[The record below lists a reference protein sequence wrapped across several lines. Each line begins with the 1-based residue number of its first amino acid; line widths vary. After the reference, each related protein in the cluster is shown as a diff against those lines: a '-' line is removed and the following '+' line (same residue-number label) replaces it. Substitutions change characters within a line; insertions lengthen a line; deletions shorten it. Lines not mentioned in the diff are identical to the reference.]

1 MNKKFLSAILF
12 GALMVTSTGT
22 FVSCKDYDD
31 DIDEINGKI
40 DKIETTL
47 SELESK
53 IGDKGVS
60 SVTFD
65 EKTGVL
71 TVVDGTGSHTY
82 TIKTTAPS
90 VEKTVVTVDG
100 KDLKVDGKVIGQL
113 GDTVEVKDNE
123 LYVNGK
129 ATGIK
134 VGKYA
139 ILENDADGM
148 YTITLPDANGEMKTI
163 KLPKATSG
171 MMNVTANVA
180 KFTAKNTVTPST
192 APDGIAWGKAD
203 KAITWKG
210 AKGNIA
216 KGQLLLGRY
225 TEGEVTV
232 VPSSY
237 NLGAQTLKL
246 VASDGSVAPVTV
258 TATANN
264 DLIYDKGDRAA
275 SANGN
280 WTVAITMDE
289 TVTADNIATAFA
301 TEVES
306 QAKNVKY
313 ALSVNGDLV
322 TGYEFVIDTDETA
335 ETNALEATK
344 IKVGGVEG
352 TDDAKTASGT
362 ALTISDFKL
371 GTNEIII
378 EDKDKN
384 NADAHKVYDAY
395 LEIGDID
402 KAGRYGVTVNGMK
415 ITAADKAAKQEIP
428 FIVHILDVTGAETKQ
443 YIKVTFV
450 AATIEDEPIADQ
462 TYKLMPE
469 KNFVIDLGNTFTGLT
484 DEQADK
490 VQGNITWAT
499 DGNFFKEDITESNV
513 TYYTDAACKK
523 QVTDLSK
530 AATIKTIKYA
540 KIADSE
546 IADAPKA
553 GATKLTITLSD
564 ADADGNEIKKV
575 SANYT
580 ITLPSFDELA
590 VVNTNALW
598 NEAGTTLTARMGYST
613 NATLSL
619 AKAYTVKDGVKGL
632 AIDDIEYVATYTTD
646 AGKVTELTVN
656 KGEIE
661 NAGGLIDDNK
671 VKYNTLAAT
680 ASIELVADIEDLTVS
695 KDFTVTVKSI
705 FEDAKIVYYKAGAA
719 QSIATVGADNYIAPL
734 TGAADKRTGLALVFN
749 GKEIAVAGTDMAI
762 DGITLTTSDPSAATE
777 VKVEYDNTEASKGT
791 VVDPTGTT
799 GKDAK
804 GVSITDMKSG
814 EKGTLVVTFT
824 DKNDVVTT
832 STIDYQY
839 N

>member
-53 IGDKGVS
+53 IGDKGVT

-171 MMNVTANVA
+171 MMNVTANEA
-180 KFTAKNTVTPST
+180 TFTAKSIASS
-192 APDGIAWGKAD
+192 APDGIAWGKAPG
-203 KAITWKG
+203 AITWKG

-232 VPSSY
+232 LPSSY

-264 DLIYDKGDRAA
+264 DLIYGDRAA

-322 TGYEFVIDTDETA
+322 TGYEFVIDTDKDPEATA
-335 ETNALEATK
+335 LAATK

-352 TDDAKTASGT
+352 TDDATIASNP
-362 ALTISDFKL
+362 LDISDFKL

-378 EDKDKN
+378 EDKGASD
-384 NADAHKVYDAY
+384 ADAHKVYDAY

-428 FIVHILDVTGAETKQ
+428 FIVHILDVTGTETKQ

-450 AATIEDEPIADQ
+450 AATVEDEPIADQ

-499 DGNFFKEDITESNV
+499 DGNFFKKDITESNV

-546 IADAPKA
+546 IAAAPKA

-564 ADADGNEIKKV
+564 ADAAGNEIKKV

-598 NEAGTTLTARMGYST
+598 NEAGTTLTARMGWST

-646 AGKVTELTVN
+646 DDDVKELTVTA
-656 KGEIE
+656 GEIAD
-661 NAGGLIDDNK
+661 AGGLIDDNK

-680 ASIELVADIEDLTVS
+680 ASIELATDLTVS

-749 GKEIAVAGTDMAI
+749 GKEIAVAGTDMKI
-762 DGITLTTSDPSAATE
+762 DGIKLTTSDPSSATE
-777 VKVEYDNTEASKGT
+777 VKVEYDNTDASKGT
-791 VVDPTGTT
+791 VVAPTGT

>member
-31 DIDEINGKI
+31 DIDEINSKI

-53 IGDKGVS
+53 IGDKGVT

-171 MMNVTANVA
+171 MMSVNVDDKKAIFTANT
-180 KFTAKNTVTPST
+180 TASNPT
-192 APDGIAWGKAD
+192 GIAWGKAN

-225 TEGEVTV
+225 TEGKVTV

-246 VASDGSVAPVTV
+246 VASDGSAAPVTV

-264 DLIYDKGDRAA
+264 DLIYGDRAA
-275 SANGN
+275 SANGD

-322 TGYEFVIDTDETA
+322 TGYEFIIDTDETA
-335 ETNALEATK
+335 ETTALAATK

-352 TDDAKTASGT
+352 TDDATTASNP
-362 ALTISDFKL
+362 LDISDFKL

-378 EDKDKN
+378 EDKDAS

-428 FIVHILDVTGAETKQ
+428 FIVHILDVTGTETKQ

-450 AATIEDEPIADQ
+450 AATVEDEPIADQ

-499 DGNFFKEDITESNV
+499 DGNFFKASISSV

-523 QVTDLSK
+523 QVTDLSS

-564 ADADGNEIKKV
+564 DAAAGNEIKKV

-598 NEAGTTLTARMGYST
+598 NEAGTTLTARMGWST

-646 AGKVTELTVN
+646 AGAVTKLSVTD
-656 KGEIE
+656 GEIADA
-661 NAGGLIDDNK
+661 NGLIDDNK

-680 ASIELVADIEDLTVS
+680 ASIELATDLTVS

-734 TGAADKRTGLALVFN
+734 TGAADKRAGLALVFN
-749 GKEIAVAGTDMAI
+749 GKEIAVAGTDMKI
-762 DGITLTTSDPSAATE
+762 DGITLVSATPDAAT
-777 VKVEYDNTEASKGT
+777 KVQVAYSNTEASKGT
-791 VVDPTGTT
+791 VVAPTGTS
-799 GKDAK
+799 KDAK

-824 DKNDVVTT
+824 DKNGVVTT

>member
-12 GALMVTSTGT
+12 VALMVTSTGT

-171 MMNVTANVA
+171 MMSVTANEA
-180 KFTAKNTVTPST
+180 TFTAKSIAST
-192 APDGIAWGKAD
+192 APDGIAWGKAPG
-203 KAITWKG
+203 AITWKG

-264 DLIYDKGDRAA
+264 DLIYGDRAA
-275 SANGN
+275 SANGD

-322 TGYEFVIDTDETA
+322 TGYEFVIDTDEDPEATA
-335 ETNALEATK
+335 LAATK
-344 IKVGGVEG
+344 IKVGGVNG
-352 TDDAKTASGT
+352 TDAAKTAGGT

-378 EDKDKN
+378 EDKGAS

-428 FIVHILDVTGAETKQ
+428 FIVHILDVKGTETKQ

-450 AATIEDEPIADQ
+450 AATVEDEPIADQ

-499 DGNFFKEDITESNV
+499 DGNFFKKDITKSNV

-523 QVTDLSK
+523 QVTDLSS

-540 KIADSE
+540 KIAEDE

-564 ADADGNEIKKV
+564 ADAAGNEIKKV

-598 NEAGTTLTARMGYST
+598 NEAGTTLTARMGWKSN

-646 AGKVTELTVN
+646 ADKVTELTVK

-661 NAGGLIDDNK
+661 NASGLIADNK

-680 ASIELVADIEDLTVS
+680 ASIELAKDLTVS

-762 DGITLTTSDPSAATE
+762 DGITLVSATPSDATE

-791 VVDPTGTT
+791 VVDPTGTS
-799 GKDAK
+799 KDAK

-824 DKNDVVTT
+824 DKNGVVTT

>member
-1 MNKKFLSAILF
+1 
-12 GALMVTSTGT
+12 MVTSTGT

-53 IGDKGVS
+53 IGDKGVT

-100 KDLKVDGKVIGQL
+100 KNLKVDGKVIGQL

-171 MMNVTANVA
+171 MMSVTANEA
-180 KFTAKNTVTPST
+180 TFTAKSIASS
-192 APDGIAWGKAD
+192 APDGIAWGKAPG
-203 KAITWKG
+203 AITWKG

-264 DLIYDKGDRAA
+264 DLIYGERAA

-322 TGYEFVIDTDETA
+322 TGYEFVIDTDEDPEAT
-335 ETNALEATK
+335 ALEATK

-362 ALTISDFKL
+362 PLAISDFKL

-378 EDKDKN
+378 EDKAAD

-450 AATIEDEPIADQ
+450 AATVEDEPIADQ

-490 VQGNITWAT
+490 VQGNITWVT
-499 DGNFFKEDITESNV
+499 DGNFFKASISSV

-523 QVTDLSK
+523 QVTDLSS

-564 ADADGNEIKKV
+564 AADAGNEIKKV

-598 NEAGTTLTARMGYST
+598 NEAGTTLTARMGWST

-661 NAGGLIDDNK
+661 NADGLIVEKK

-762 DGITLTTSDPSAATE
+762 DGITLTTNDPSSATE
-777 VKVEYDNTEASKGT
+777 VKVEYSNTDASKGT
-791 VVDPTGTT
+791 VVAPKGTAA

-824 DKNDVVTT
+824 DKNNVVTT

>member
-171 MMNVTANVA
+171 MMSVTANVA
-180 KFTAKNTVTPST
+180 KFTAKNTVTPSS

-264 DLIYDKGDRAA
+264 NLIYGDRAA

-335 ETNALEATK
+335 ETTALEATK
-344 IKVGGVEG
+344 IKVGGVNG
-352 TDDAKTASGT
+352 TDDAKNASNP
-362 ALTISDFKL
+362 LDISDFKL

-378 EDKDKN
+378 EDKDASD
-384 NADAHKVYDAY
+384 ADAHKVYDAY

-428 FIVHILDVTGAETKQ
+428 LIVHIMDVTGTETKQ

-450 AATIEDEPIADQ
+450 AATVEDEPIADQ

-499 DGNFFKEDITESNV
+499 DGNFFEKDITESNV

-540 KIADSE
+540 KIAEDE

-564 ADADGNEIKKV
+564 AADAGNEIKKV

-598 NEAGTTLTARMGYST
+598 NEAGTTLTARMGWST

-632 AIDDIEYVATYTTD
+632 AIDEIEYVATYTTD
-646 AGKVTELTVN
+646 ADDVTELTATD
-656 KGEIE
+656 GEIADA
-661 NAGGLIDDNK
+661 NGLIDDNK

-680 ASIELVADIEDLTVS
+680 ASIELAKDLTVS

-734 TGAADKRTGLALVFN
+734 TGAADKRAGLALVFN

-762 DGITLTTSDPSAATE
+762 DGITLVSTTPDAATE
-777 VKVEYDNTEASKGT
+777 VKVEYSNTEASKGT
-791 VVDPTGTT
+791 VVAPTGTAAD
-799 GKDAK
+799 KDAK

-824 DKNDVVTT
+824 DKNGAVTT

>member
-53 IGDKGVS
+53 IGDKGVT

-90 VEKTVVTVDG
+90 VGKTVVTVDG

-171 MMNVTANVA
+171 MMSVTANEA
-180 KFTAKNTVTPST
+180 TFTAKSIASS

-264 DLIYDKGDRAA
+264 DLIYGERAA

-335 ETNALEATK
+335 ETTALAATK

-352 TDDAKTASGT
+352 TDDAKTASNP
-362 ALTISDFKL
+362 LTISNFKL

-378 EDKDKN
+378 EDKDAS

-428 FIVHILDVTGAETKQ
+428 FIVHILDVTGTETKQ
-443 YIKVTFV
+443 YINVTFV
-450 AATIEDEPIADQ
+450 AATVEDEPIADQ

-523 QVTDLSK
+523 QVTDLSS

-564 ADADGNEIKKV
+564 DAAAGNEIKKV

-598 NEAGTTLTARMGYST
+598 NEAGTTLTARMGYSS

-632 AIDDIEYVATYTTD
+632 AIGDIEYVATYTTND
-646 AGKVTELTVN
+646 GDVTKLTVTA
-656 KGEIE
+656 GEIAD
-661 NAGGLIDDNK
+661 AGGLIVDNK

-762 DGITLTTSDPSAATE
+762 DGITLVSTTPDAAT
-777 VKVEYDNTEASKGT
+777 KVQVAYKNTEASKGT
-791 VVDPTGTT
+791 VVAPTGTAAS
-799 GKDAK
+799 KDAK

-824 DKNDVVTT
+824 DKNGVVTT

>member
-171 MMNVTANVA
+171 MMNVTANEA
-180 KFTAKNTVTPST
+180 TFTAKSIASS

-246 VASDGSVAPVTV
+246 VASDGSAAPVTV

-322 TGYEFVIDTDETA
+322 TGYEFVIDTDEDPEATA
-335 ETNALEATK
+335 LAATK
-344 IKVGGVEG
+344 IKVGGVNG

-362 ALTISDFKL
+362 ALTISNFKL

-378 EDKDKN
+378 EDKDES

-428 FIVHILDVTGAETKQ
+428 FIVHILDVTGTETKQ
-443 YIKVTFV
+443 YIKVTFG
-450 AATIEDEPIADQ
+450 AATVEDEPIADQ

-469 KNFVIDLGNTFTGLT
+469 KNFVIDLGNTLFTGLT

-499 DGNFFKEDITESNV
+499 DGNFFKKDITKSNV

-523 QVTDLSK
+523 QVTDLSS

-540 KIADSE
+540 KIAEDE
-546 IADAPKA
+546 IATAPKA

-564 ADADGNEIKKV
+564 ADAAGNEIKKV

-598 NEAGTTLTARMGYST
+598 NEAGTTLTARMGWST

-632 AIDDIEYVATYTTD
+632 AIGDIEYVATYTTND
-646 AGKVTELTVN
+646 GDVTKLTVTA
-656 KGEIE
+656 GEIAD
-661 NAGGLIDDNK
+661 AGGLIVDNK

-680 ASIELVADIEDLTVS
+680 ASIELAKDLTVS

-749 GKEIAVAGTDMAI
+749 GKEIAVAGTDMKI
-762 DGITLTTSDPSAATE
+762 DGITLTTNDPSSATE
-777 VKVEYDNTEASKGT
+777 VKVEYKNTDASKGT
-791 VVDPTGTT
+791 VVAPTGTD
-799 GKDAK
+799 KDAK

-824 DKNDVVTT
+824 DKNGVVTT

>member
-100 KDLKVDGKVIGQL
+100 KNLKVDGKVIGQL

-171 MMNVTANVA
+171 MMSVTANEA
-180 KFTAKNTVTPST
+180 TFTAKSIASS
-192 APDGIAWGKAD
+192 APDGIAWGKAPG
-203 KAITWKG
+203 AITWKG

-264 DLIYDKGDRAA
+264 DLIYGERAA

-322 TGYEFVIDTDETA
+322 TGYEFVIDTDEDPEAT
-335 ETNALEATK
+335 ALEATK

-362 ALTISDFKL
+362 PLAISDFKL

-378 EDKDKN
+378 EDKAAD

-450 AATIEDEPIADQ
+450 AATVEDEPIADQ

-490 VQGNITWAT
+490 VQGNITWVT
-499 DGNFFKEDITESNV
+499 DGNFFKASISSV

-523 QVTDLSK
+523 QVTDLSS

-564 ADADGNEIKKV
+564 AADAGNEIKKV

-598 NEAGTTLTARMGYST
+598 NEAGTTLTARMGWST

-661 NAGGLIDDNK
+661 NADGLIVEKK

-762 DGITLTTSDPSAATE
+762 DGITLTTNDPSSATE
-777 VKVEYDNTEASKGT
+777 VKVEYSNTDASKGT
-791 VVDPTGTT
+791 VVAPKGTAA

-824 DKNDVVTT
+824 DKNNVVTT

>member
-171 MMNVTANVA
+171 MMSVTANEA
-180 KFTAKNTVTPST
+180 TFTAKSIATT
-192 APDGIAWGKAD
+192 APDGIAWGKAPG
-203 KAITWKG
+203 AITWKG

-225 TEGEVTV
+225 TEGKVTV

-258 TATANN
+258 TATADN
-264 DLIYDKGDRAA
+264 DLIYGDRAA

-335 ETNALEATK
+335 ETTALAATK

-352 TDDAKTASGT
+352 TDAATTASNP
-362 ALTISDFKL
+362 LTISNFKL

-378 EDKDKN
+378 EDKDAS

-428 FIVHILDVTGAETKQ
+428 FIVHILDVTGTETKQ

-450 AATIEDEPIADQ
+450 AATVEDEPIADQ

-499 DGNFFKEDITESNV
+499 DGNFFKASISSV

-523 QVTDLSK
+523 QVTDLSS

-564 ADADGNEIKKV
+564 DAAAGNEIKKV

-598 NEAGTTLTARMGYST
+598 NEAGTTLTARMGWKSN

-619 AKAYTVKDGVKGL
+619 SKAYTVKDGVKGL

-646 AGKVTELTVN
+646 DGAVTKLSVTD
-656 KGEIE
+656 GEIAD
-661 NAGGLIDDNK
+661 AGGLIVEKK

-749 GKEIAVAGTDMAI
+749 GKEIAVAGTDMKI
-762 DGITLTTSDPSAATE
+762 DGIKLTTSDPSDATE
-777 VKVEYDNTEASKGT
+777 VKVEYKNTDASKGT
-791 VVDPTGTT
+791 VVAPTGTAAD
-799 GKDAK
+799 KDAK
-804 GVSITDMKSG
+804 GVSITGMKSG

-824 DKNDVVTT
+824 DKNGVVTT

>member
-53 IGDKGVS
+53 IGDKGVT

-171 MMNVTANVA
+171 MMSVTANEA
-180 KFTAKNTVTPST
+180 TFTAKSIASS

-210 AKGNIA
+210 AKGNIT

-246 VASDGSVAPVTV
+246 VASDGSAAPVTV

-264 DLIYDKGDRAA
+264 DLIYGERAA

-335 ETNALEATK
+335 ETTVLEATK
-344 IKVGGVEG
+344 IKVGGVNG
-352 TDDAKTASGT
+352 TDDAKNASGT

-378 EDKDKN
+378 EDKAAD

-428 FIVHILDVTGAETKQ
+428 FIVHILDVTGTETKQ

-450 AATIEDEPIADQ
+450 AATVEDEPIADQ

-499 DGNFFKEDITESNV
+499 DGNFFKASISSV

-523 QVTDLSK
+523 QVTDLSS

-564 ADADGNEIKKV
+564 AAAAGNEIKKV

-598 NEAGTTLTARMGYST
+598 NEAGTTLTARMGWST

-646 AGKVTELTVN
+646 AGKVKELTVTD
-656 KGEIE
+656 GEIE
-661 NAGGLIDDNK
+661 NAGGLIADNK

-680 ASIELVADIEDLTVS
+680 ASIELATGLTVS

-762 DGITLTTSDPSAATE
+762 DGITLTTNDPSDATE

-791 VVDPTGTT
+791 VVDPTGTAAD
-799 GKDAK
+799 KDAK

-824 DKNDVVTT
+824 DKNGVVTT

>member
-171 MMNVTANVA
+171 MMSVNVDDKKAIFTANT
-180 KFTAKNTVTPST
+180 TASNPT
-192 APDGIAWGKAD
+192 GIAWGKAD

-246 VASDGSVAPVTV
+246 VASDGSAAPVTV

-264 DLIYDKGDRAA
+264 DLIYGDRAA
-275 SANGN
+275 SANGD

-301 TEVES
+301 TEVEGDP
-306 QAKNVKY
+306 KNVKY

-335 ETNALEATK
+335 ETTALEATK
-344 IKVGGVEG
+344 IKVGGVNG
-352 TDDAKTASGT
+352 TDAAKTAGGT

-378 EDKDKN
+378 EDKDAS

-428 FIVHILDVTGAETKQ
+428 FIVHILDVTGTETKQ
-443 YIKVTFV
+443 YINVTFV
-450 AATIEDEPIADQ
+450 AATVEDEPIADQ

-499 DGNFFKEDITESNV
+499 DGNFFKASISSV

-523 QVTDLSK
+523 QVTDLSS

-546 IADAPKA
+546 IATAPKA

-564 ADADGNEIKKV
+564 DAAAGNEIKKV

-598 NEAGTTLTARMGYST
+598 NEAGTTLTARMGWST

-646 AGKVTELTVN
+646 DGAVTKLSVTD
-656 KGEIE
+656 GEIAD
-661 NAGGLIDDNK
+661 AGGLIVDNK

-680 ASIELVADIEDLTVS
+680 ASIELAKDLTVS

-762 DGITLTTSDPSAATE
+762 DGITLVSTTPDAAT
-777 VKVEYDNTEASKGT
+777 KVQVAYKNTEASKGT
-791 VVDPTGTT
+791 VVAPTGTAA
-799 GKDAK
+799 GKDVK
-804 GVSITDMKSG
+804 GVSITGMKSG

>member
-12 GALMVTSTGT
+12 GALMVSSTGT

-171 MMNVTANVA
+171 MMSVTANEA
-180 KFTAKNTVTPST
+180 TFTAKSIAST
-192 APDGIAWGKAD
+192 APDGIAWGKAPG
-203 KAITWKG
+203 AITWKG

-264 DLIYDKGDRAA
+264 DLIYGDRAA
-275 SANGN
+275 SANGD

-335 ETNALEATK
+335 ETTALAATK
-344 IKVGGVEG
+344 IKVGGAEG
-352 TDDAKTASGT
+352 TDDAKNASNP
-362 ALTISDFKL
+362 LTISDFKL

-378 EDKDKN
+378 EDKDASD
-384 NADAHKVYDAY
+384 ADAHKVYDAY

-428 FIVHILDVTGAETKQ
+428 FIVHILDVTGTETKQ

-450 AATIEDEPIADQ
+450 AATVEDEPIADQ

-523 QVTDLSK
+523 QVTDLSS
-530 AATIKTIKYA
+530 AVTIKTIKYA

-564 ADADGNEIKKV
+564 AADAGNEIKKV

-598 NEAGTTLTARMGYST
+598 NEAGTTLTARMGWKSN

-646 AGKVTELTVN
+646 DGAVTKLTVTA
-656 KGEIE
+656 GEIAD
-661 NAGGLIDDNK
+661 AGGLIVDNK

-680 ASIELVADIEDLTVS
+680 ASIELAKDLTVS

-749 GKEIAVAGTDMAI
+749 GKEIAVAGTDMKI
-762 DGITLTTSDPSAATE
+762 DGITLTTNDPSSATE
-777 VKVEYDNTEASKGT
+777 VKVEYKNTDASKGT
-791 VVDPTGTT
+791 VVAPTETD
-799 GKDAK
+799 KDAK

-824 DKNDVVTT
+824 DKNGVVTT

>member
-171 MMNVTANVA
+171 MMNVTANEA
-180 KFTAKNTVTPST
+180 TFTAKSIASS

-264 DLIYDKGDRAA
+264 NLIYGERAA

-335 ETNALEATK
+335 ETTALEATK

-352 TDDAKTASGT
+352 TDAAKNASNP
-362 ALTISDFKL
+362 LTISDFKL

-378 EDKDKN
+378 EDKAAD

-428 FIVHILDVTGAETKQ
+428 FIVHILDVTGTETKQ

-450 AATIEDEPIADQ
+450 AATVEDEPIADQ

-499 DGNFFKEDITESNV
+499 DGNFFKASISSV

-523 QVTDLSK
+523 QVTDLSS

-553 GATKLTITLSD
+553 GTTKLTITLSD
-564 ADADGNEIKKV
+564 DAAAGNEIKKV

-598 NEAGTTLTARMGYST
+598 NEAGTTLTARMGWST

-632 AIDDIEYVATYTTD
+632 TIDEIEYVATYTTD
-646 AGKVTELTVN
+646 DGDVTKLTVTD
-656 KGEIE
+656 GEI
-661 NAGGLIDDNK
+661 ADADGLIDDNK

-680 ASIELVADIEDLTVS
+680 ASIELATDLTVS

-749 GKEIAVAGTDMAI
+749 GKEIAVAGTDMKI
-762 DGITLTTSDPSAATE
+762 DGIKLTTSDPSDATE
-777 VKVEYDNTEASKGT
+777 VKVEYSNTEASKGT

-824 DKNDVVTT
+824 DKNGVVTT

>member
-1 MNKKFLSAILF
+1 MI
-12 GALMVTSTGT
+12 TSTGT

-53 IGDKGVS
+53 IGDKGVT

-171 MMNVTANVA
+171 MMSVTANEA
-180 KFTAKNTVTPST
+180 TFTAKSIASS

-264 DLIYDKGDRAA
+264 DLISGERAA

-335 ETNALEATK
+335 ETTALAATK

-352 TDDAKTASGT
+352 TDDAKTASNP
-362 ALTISDFKL
+362 LTISNFKL

-378 EDKDKN
+378 EDKDAS

-428 FIVHILDVTGAETKQ
+428 FIVHILDVTGTETKQ
-443 YIKVTFV
+443 YINVTFV
-450 AATIEDEPIADQ
+450 AATVEDEPIADQ

-523 QVTDLSK
+523 QVTDLSS

-564 ADADGNEIKKV
+564 DAAAGNEIKKV

-598 NEAGTTLTARMGYST
+598 NEAGTTLTARMGYSS

-632 AIDDIEYVATYTTD
+632 AIGDIEYVATYTTND
-646 AGKVTELTVN
+646 GDVTKLTVTA
-656 KGEIE
+656 GEIAD
-661 NAGGLIDDNK
+661 AGGLIVDNK

-680 ASIELVADIEDLTVS
+680 ASIELATDLTVS

-749 GKEIAVAGTDMAI
+749 GKEIAVAGTDMKI
-762 DGITLTTSDPSAATE
+762 DGIKLTTSDPSDATE

-791 VVDPTGTT
+791 VVAPTGTAAD
-799 GKDAK
+799 KDAK
-804 GVSITDMKSG
+804 GVSITGMKSG

-824 DKNDVVTT
+824 DKNNVVTT

>member
-1 MNKKFLSAILF
+1 
-12 GALMVTSTGT
+12 MVTSTGT

-53 IGDKGVS
+53 IGDKGVT

-171 MMNVTANVA
+171 MMSVTANEA
-180 KFTAKNTVTPST
+180 TFTAKSIASS

-210 AKGNIA
+210 AKGNIT

-225 TEGEVTV
+225 TKGEVTV

-246 VASDGSVAPVTV
+246 VASDGSAAPVTV

-264 DLIYDKGDRAA
+264 DLIYGERAA

-335 ETNALEATK
+335 ETTALEATK

-352 TDDAKTASGT
+352 TDDAKNASGT
-362 ALTISDFKL
+362 ALDISDFKL

-378 EDKDKN
+378 EDKDAD

-450 AATIEDEPIADQ
+450 AATVEDEPIADQ

-499 DGNFFKEDITESNV
+499 DGNFFKASISSV

-523 QVTDLSK
+523 QVTDLSS

-540 KIADSE
+540 KIAEDE

-564 ADADGNEIKKV
+564 AADAGNEIKKV

-598 NEAGTTLTARMGYST
+598 NEAGTTLTARMGWST

-661 NAGGLIDDNK
+661 NAGGLIADNK

-680 ASIELVADIEDLTVS
+680 ASIELATGLTVS

-734 TGAADKRTGLALVFN
+734 TGAADKRAGLALVFN

-762 DGITLTTSDPSAATE
+762 DGITLVSTTPDAAT
-777 VKVEYDNTEASKGT
+777 KVQVAYSNTEASKGT
-791 VVDPTGTT
+791 VVAPTGTT

-824 DKNDVVTT
+824 DKNGVVTT

>member
-148 YTITLPDANGEMKTI
+148 YTITLPDTNGEMKTI

-171 MMNVTANVA
+171 MMSVTANEA
-180 KFTAKNTVTPST
+180 TFTAKSIASS

-246 VASDGSVAPVTV
+246 VASDGSAAPVTV

-301 TEVES
+301 TEVEGDP
-306 QAKNVKY
+306 KNVKY

-335 ETNALEATK
+335 EITTLEATK

-352 TDDAKTASGT
+352 TDAAKAASNP
-362 ALTISDFKL
+362 LTISDFKL

-428 FIVHILDVTGAETKQ
+428 FIVHILDVTGTETKQ

-450 AATIEDEPIADQ
+450 AATVEDEPIADQ

-490 VQGNITWAT
+490 VQGNITWVT
-499 DGNFFKEDITESNV
+499 DGNFFKASISSV

-523 QVTDLSK
+523 QVTDLSS

-564 ADADGNEIKKV
+564 AADAGNEIKKV

-598 NEAGTTLTARMGYST
+598 NEAGTTLTARMGWST

-646 AGKVTELTVN
+646 AGAVTPLTVN
-656 KGEIE
+656 KGEIADA
-661 NAGGLIDDNK
+661 NGLIDDNK

-680 ASIELVADIEDLTVS
+680 ASIELATDLTVS

-734 TGAADKRTGLALVFN
+734 TGAADKRAGLALVFN
-749 GKEIAVAGTDMAI
+749 GKEIAVAGTDMKI
-762 DGITLTTSDPSAATE
+762 DGIKLTTSDPSDATE
-777 VKVEYDNTEASKGT
+777 VKVEYKNTDASKGT
-791 VVDPTGTT
+791 VVAPTGTT

-824 DKNDVVTT
+824 DKNGVVTT

>member
-1 MNKKFLSAILF
+1 M
-12 GALMVTSTGT
+12 
-22 FVSCKDYDD
+22 
-31 DIDEINGKI
+31 
-40 DKIETTL
+40 
-47 SELESK
+47 
-53 IGDKGVS
+53 
-60 SVTFD
+60 
-65 EKTGVL
+65 
-71 TVVDGTGSHTY
+71 
-82 TIKTTAPS
+82 
-90 VEKTVVTVDG
+90 TVDG

-171 MMNVTANVA
+171 MMSVTANEA
-180 KFTAKNTVTPST
+180 TFTAKSIATT
-192 APDGIAWGKAD
+192 APDGIAWGKAPG
-203 KAITWKG
+203 AITWKG

-225 TEGEVTV
+225 TEGKVTV

-258 TATANN
+258 TATADN
-264 DLIYDKGDRAA
+264 DLIYGNRAA

-335 ETNALEATK
+335 ETTALAATK

-352 TDDAKTASGT
+352 TDAATTASNS
-362 ALTISDFKL
+362 LTISNFKL

-378 EDKDKN
+378 EDKDAS

-428 FIVHILDVTGAETKQ
+428 FIVHILDVTGTETKQ

-450 AATIEDEPIADQ
+450 AATVEDEPIADQ

-499 DGNFFKEDITESNV
+499 DGNFFKASISSV

-523 QVTDLSK
+523 QVTDLSS

-564 ADADGNEIKKV
+564 DAAAGNEIKKV

-598 NEAGTTLTARMGYST
+598 NEAGTTLTARMGWKSN

-619 AKAYTVKDGVKGL
+619 SKAYTVKDGVKGL

-646 AGKVTELTVN
+646 DGAVTKLSVTD
-656 KGEIE
+656 GEIAD
-661 NAGGLIDDNK
+661 AGGLIVEKK

-749 GKEIAVAGTDMAI
+749 GKEIAVAGTDMKI
-762 DGITLTTSDPSAATE
+762 DGIKLTTSDPSDATE
-777 VKVEYDNTEASKGT
+777 VKVEYKNTDASKGT
-791 VVDPTGTT
+791 VVAPTGTAAD
-799 GKDAK
+799 KDAK
-804 GVSITDMKSG
+804 GVSITGMKSG

-824 DKNDVVTT
+824 DKNGVVTT

>member
-1 MNKKFLSAILF
+1 
-12 GALMVTSTGT
+12 MVTSTGT

-171 MMNVTANVA
+171 MMNVTANEA
-180 KFTAKNTVTPST
+180 TFTAKSIASS

-322 TGYEFVIDTDETA
+322 TGYEFVIDTDEDPEAT
-335 ETNALEATK
+335 ALEATK
-344 IKVGGVEG
+344 IKVGGAEG
-352 TDDAKTASGT
+352 TDYAKNASNP
-362 ALTISDFKL
+362 LTISNFKL

-378 EDKDKN
+378 EDKDAS

-428 FIVHILDVTGAETKQ
+428 FIVHILDVTGTETKQ

-450 AATIEDEPIADQ
+450 AATVEDEPIADQ

-499 DGNFFKEDITESNV
+499 DGNFFKKDITKSNV

-523 QVTDLSK
+523 QVTDLSS

-564 ADADGNEIKKV
+564 AADAGNEIKKV

-598 NEAGTTLTARMGYST
+598 NEAGTTLTARMGWKSN

-632 AIDDIEYVATYTTD
+632 AIDDIEYVATYTTND
-646 AGKVTELTVN
+646 GDVTKLSVTD
-656 KGEIE
+656 GEIE
-661 NAGGLIDDNK
+661 NAGGLIVEKK

-734 TGAADKRTGLALVFN
+734 TGAADKRAGLALVFN
-749 GKEIAVAGTDMAI
+749 GKEIAVAGTDMKI
-762 DGITLTTSDPSAATE
+762 DGITLTTNDPSSATE
-777 VKVEYDNTEASKGT
+777 VKVEYKNTEASKGT
-791 VVDPTGTT
+791 VVAPTGTT

>member
-171 MMNVTANVA
+171 MMSVTANEA
-180 KFTAKNTVTPST
+180 TFTAKSIASS
-192 APDGIAWGKAD
+192 APDGIAWGKAPG
-203 KAITWKG
+203 AITWKG

-246 VASDGSVAPVTV
+246 VASDGSAAPVTV

-264 DLIYDKGDRAA
+264 DLIYGERAA

-335 ETNALEATK
+335 ETTALEATK

-352 TDDAKTASGT
+352 TDAAKTASGT
-362 ALTISDFKL
+362 PLAISDFKL

-450 AATIEDEPIADQ
+450 AATVEDEPIADQ

-499 DGNFFKEDITESNV
+499 DGNFFKASISSV

-564 ADADGNEIKKV
+564 AAAAGNEIKKV

-646 AGKVTELTVN
+646 AGDVTKLTVK
-656 KGEIE
+656 KGEIA

-680 ASIELVADIEDLTVS
+680 ASIELAKDLTVS

-749 GKEIAVAGTDMAI
+749 GKEIAVAGTDMKI
-762 DGITLTTSDPSAATE
+762 DGITLTTSDPSDATE
-777 VKVEYDNTEASKGT
+777 VKVEYDNTEASKGK
-791 VVDPTGTT
+791 VVDPTGTAAD
-799 GKDAK
+799 GNAK

-824 DKNDVVTT
+824 DKNGVVTT

>member
-1 MNKKFLSAILF
+1 M
-12 GALMVTSTGT
+12 
-22 FVSCKDYDD
+22 
-31 DIDEINGKI
+31 
-40 DKIETTL
+40 
-47 SELESK
+47 
-53 IGDKGVS
+53 
-60 SVTFD
+60 
-65 EKTGVL
+65 
-71 TVVDGTGSHTY
+71 
-82 TIKTTAPS
+82 
-90 VEKTVVTVDG
+90 TVDG

-171 MMNVTANVA
+171 MMSVTANEA
-180 KFTAKNTVTPST
+180 TFTAKSIAST
-192 APDGIAWGKAD
+192 APDGIAWGKAPG
-203 KAITWKG
+203 AITWKG

-225 TEGEVTV
+225 TEGKVTV

-258 TATANN
+258 TATADN
-264 DLIYDKGDRAA
+264 DLIYGDRAA
-275 SANGN
+275 SANGD

-322 TGYEFVIDTDETA
+322 TGYEFVIDTDKDPEATA
-335 ETNALEATK
+335 LAATK
-344 IKVGGVEG
+344 IKVGGANG
-352 TDDAKTASGT
+352 TDAAKTASGT
-362 ALTISDFKL
+362 ALTISNFKL

-378 EDKDKN
+378 EDKDAS

-428 FIVHILDVTGAETKQ
+428 FIVHILDVTGTETKQ

-450 AATIEDEPIADQ
+450 AATVEDEPIADQ

-523 QVTDLSK
+523 QVTDLSS

-540 KIADSE
+540 KIAKDE

-564 ADADGNEIKKV
+564 AADAGNEIKKV

-598 NEAGTTLTARMGYST
+598 NEAGTTLTARMGWST

-646 AGKVTELTVN
+646 DDVTELTVK

-661 NAGGLIDDNK
+661 NANGLIVKKK

-680 ASIELVADIEDLTVS
+680 ASIELAKDLTVS

-749 GKEIAVAGTDMAI
+749 GKEIAVAGTDMKI
-762 DGITLTTSDPSAATE
+762 DGITLTTNDPSSATE
-777 VKVEYDNTEASKGT
+777 VKVEYKNTDASKGT
-791 VVDPTGTT
+791 VVAPTGTD
-799 GKDAK
+799 KDAK

-824 DKNDVVTT
+824 DKNGVVTT

>member
-1 MNKKFLSAILF
+1 
-12 GALMVTSTGT
+12 
-22 FVSCKDYDD
+22 
-31 DIDEINGKI
+31 
-40 DKIETTL
+40 
-47 SELESK
+47 
-53 IGDKGVS
+53 
-60 SVTFD
+60 
-65 EKTGVL
+65 
-71 TVVDGTGSHTY
+71 
-82 TIKTTAPS
+82 
-90 VEKTVVTVDG
+90 
-100 KDLKVDGKVIGQL
+100 
-113 GDTVEVKDNE
+113 
-123 LYVNGK
+123 
-129 ATGIK
+129 
-134 VGKYA
+134 
-139 ILENDADGM
+139 
-148 YTITLPDANGEMKTI
+148 
-163 KLPKATSG
+163 
-171 MMNVTANVA
+171 
-180 KFTAKNTVTPST
+180 
-192 APDGIAWGKAD
+192 
-203 KAITWKG
+203 
-210 AKGNIA
+210 
-216 KGQLLLGRY
+216 
-225 TEGEVTV
+225 
-232 VPSSY
+232 
-237 NLGAQTLKL
+237 
-246 VASDGSVAPVTV
+246 
-258 TATANN
+258 
-264 DLIYDKGDRAA
+264 
-275 SANGN
+275 
-280 WTVAITMDE
+280 
-289 TVTADNIATAFA
+289 
-301 TEVES
+301 
-306 QAKNVKY
+306 
-313 ALSVNGDLV
+313 
-322 TGYEFVIDTDETA
+322 
-335 ETNALEATK
+335 
-344 IKVGGVEG
+344 
-352 TDDAKTASGT
+352 
-362 ALTISDFKL
+362 
-371 GTNEIII
+371 
-378 EDKDKN
+378 
-384 NADAHKVYDAY
+384 
-395 LEIGDID
+395 
-402 KAGRYGVTVNGMK
+402 MK
-415 ITAADKAAKQEIP
+415 ITAADNAAKQEIP
-428 FIVHILDVTGAETKQ
+428 FIVHILDVKGTETKQ

-450 AATIEDEPIADQ
+450 AATVEDEPIADQ

-499 DGNFFKEDITESNV
+499 DGNFFKASISSV

-523 QVTDLSK
+523 QVTDLSS

-564 ADADGNEIKKV
+564 AADAGNEIKKV

-598 NEAGTTLTARMGYST
+598 NEAGTTLTARMGWST

-646 AGKVTELTVN
+646 DGAVTPLTVT
-656 KGEIE
+656 
-661 NAGGLIDDNK
+661 AGNIADANGLIDDNK

-680 ASIELVADIEDLTVS
+680 ASIELVEDIEDLTVS

>member
-246 VASDGSVAPVTV
+246 VASDGSAAPVTV

-335 ETNALEATK
+335 ETTALEATK
-344 IKVGGVEG
+344 IKVGGVNG
-352 TDDAKTASGT
+352 TDDAKNASGT

-378 EDKDKN
+378 EDKDES

-450 AATIEDEPIADQ
+450 AATVEDEPIADQ

-499 DGNFFKEDITESNV
+499 DGNFFKASISSV

-523 QVTDLSK
+523 QVTDLSS

-564 ADADGNEIKKV
+564 AADAGNEIKKV

-598 NEAGTTLTARMGYST
+598 NEAGTTLTARMGWKSN
-613 NATLSL
+613 NATLSFS
-619 AKAYTVKDGVKGL
+619 KTYTVKDGVKGL

-646 AGKVTELTVN
+646 DDDVKELTVK
-656 KGEIE
+656 KGEI
-661 NAGGLIDDNK
+661 ADASGLIVDNK

-680 ASIELVADIEDLTVS
+680 ASIELATDLTVS

-762 DGITLTTSDPSAATE
+762 DGITLVSTTPDTAT
-777 VKVEYDNTEASKGT
+777 KVQVAYKNTEASKGT
-791 VVDPTGTT
+791 VVAPTGTAA

-824 DKNDVVTT
+824 DKNGVVTT

>member
-100 KDLKVDGKVIGQL
+100 KNLKVDGKVIGQL

-171 MMNVTANVA
+171 MMSVTANEA
-180 KFTAKNTVTPST
+180 TFTAKSIASS
-192 APDGIAWGKAD
+192 APDGIAWGKAPG
-203 KAITWKG
+203 AITWKG

-264 DLIYDKGDRAA
+264 DLIYGERAA

-322 TGYEFVIDTDETA
+322 TGYEFVIDTDEDPEAT
-335 ETNALEATK
+335 ALEATK

-362 ALTISDFKL
+362 PLAISDFKL

-378 EDKDKN
+378 EDKAAD

-450 AATIEDEPIADQ
+450 AATVEDEPIADQ

-490 VQGNITWAT
+490 VQGNITWVT
-499 DGNFFKEDITESNV
+499 DGNFFKASISSV

-523 QVTDLSK
+523 QVTDLSS

-564 ADADGNEIKKV
+564 AADAGNEIKKV

-598 NEAGTTLTARMGYST
+598 NEAGTTLTARMGWST

-661 NAGGLIDDNK
+661 NADGLIVKKK

-762 DGITLTTSDPSAATE
+762 DGITLTTNDPSSATE
-777 VKVEYDNTEASKGT
+777 VKVEYSNTDASKGT
-791 VVDPTGTT
+791 VVAPKGTAA

-824 DKNDVVTT
+824 DKNNVVTT

>member
-100 KDLKVDGKVIGQL
+100 KNLKVDGKVIGQL

-171 MMNVTANVA
+171 MMSVTANEA
-180 KFTAKNTVTPST
+180 TFTAKSIASS
-192 APDGIAWGKAD
+192 APDGIAWGKAPG
-203 KAITWKG
+203 AITWKG

-264 DLIYDKGDRAA
+264 DLIYGERAA

-322 TGYEFVIDTDETA
+322 TGYEFVIDTDEDPEAT
-335 ETNALEATK
+335 ALEATK

-362 ALTISDFKL
+362 PLAISDFKL

-378 EDKDKN
+378 EDKAAD

-450 AATIEDEPIADQ
+450 AATVEDEPIADQ

-490 VQGNITWAT
+490 VQGNITWVT
-499 DGNFFKEDITESNV
+499 DGNFFKASISSV

-523 QVTDLSK
+523 QVTDLSS

-564 ADADGNEIKKV
+564 AADAGNEIKKV

-598 NEAGTTLTARMGYST
+598 NEAGTTLTARMGWST

-656 KGEIE
+656 KDEIE
-661 NAGGLIDDNK
+661 NADGLIVEKK

-762 DGITLTTSDPSAATE
+762 DGITLTTNDPSSATE
-777 VKVEYDNTEASKGT
+777 VKVEYSNTDASKGT
-791 VVDPTGTT
+791 VVAPKGTAA

-824 DKNDVVTT
+824 DKNNVVTT

>member
-1 MNKKFLSAILF
+1 M
-12 GALMVTSTGT
+12 
-22 FVSCKDYDD
+22 
-31 DIDEINGKI
+31 
-40 DKIETTL
+40 
-47 SELESK
+47 
-53 IGDKGVS
+53 
-60 SVTFD
+60 
-65 EKTGVL
+65 
-71 TVVDGTGSHTY
+71 
-82 TIKTTAPS
+82 
-90 VEKTVVTVDG
+90 
-100 KDLKVDGKVIGQL
+100 
-113 GDTVEVKDNE
+113 
-123 LYVNGK
+123 
-129 ATGIK
+129 
-134 VGKYA
+134 
-139 ILENDADGM
+139 
-148 YTITLPDANGEMKTI
+148 
-163 KLPKATSG
+163 
-171 MMNVTANVA
+171 
-180 KFTAKNTVTPST
+180 
-192 APDGIAWGKAD
+192 
-203 KAITWKG
+203 
-210 AKGNIA
+210 
-216 KGQLLLGRY
+216 LGRY

-246 VASDGSVAPVTV
+246 VASDGSAAPVTV

-322 TGYEFVIDTDETA
+322 TGYEFVIDTDEDPEATPLA
-335 ETNALEATK
+335 ATK
-344 IKVGGVEG
+344 IKVGGVNG
-352 TDDAKTASGT
+352 TDDAKNASGT

-378 EDKDKN
+378 EDKDAS

-450 AATIEDEPIADQ
+450 AATVEDEPIADQ

-499 DGNFFKEDITESNV
+499 DGNFFKASISSV

-523 QVTDLSK
+523 QVTDLSS

-564 ADADGNEIKKV
+564 AAAAGNEIKKV

-598 NEAGTTLTARMGYST
+598 NEAGTTLTARMGWST

-646 AGKVTELTVN
+646 DGAVTPLTVT
-656 KGEIE
+656 
-661 NAGGLIDDNK
+661 AGNIADANGLIDDNK

-680 ASIELVADIEDLTVS
+680 ASIELVEDIEDLTVS

-734 TGAADKRTGLALVFN
+734 TGAADKRAGLALVFN
-749 GKEIAVAGTDMAI
+749 GKEIAVAGTDMKI
-762 DGITLTTSDPSAATE
+762 DGIKLTTSDPSDATE
-777 VKVEYDNTEASKGT
+777 VKVEYKNTEASKGK
-791 VVDPTGTT
+791 VVAPTGTT

-824 DKNDVVTT
+824 DKNCVVTT

>member
-171 MMNVTANVA
+171 MMSVTANEA
-180 KFTAKNTVTPST
+180 TFTAKSIATT
-192 APDGIAWGKAD
+192 APDGIAWGKAPG
-203 KAITWKG
+203 AITWKG

-225 TEGEVTV
+225 TEGKVTV

-258 TATANN
+258 TATADN
-264 DLIYDKGDRAA
+264 DLIYGDRAA

-335 ETNALEATK
+335 ETTALAATK

-352 TDDAKTASGT
+352 TDAATTASKP
-362 ALTISDFKL
+362 LTISNFKL

-378 EDKDKN
+378 EDKDAS

-428 FIVHILDVTGAETKQ
+428 FIVHILNVTGTETKQ

-450 AATIEDEPIADQ
+450 AATVEDEPIADQ

-499 DGNFFKEDITESNV
+499 DGNFFKASISSV

-523 QVTDLSK
+523 QVTDLSS

-564 ADADGNEIKKV
+564 DAAAGNEIKKV

-598 NEAGTTLTARMGYST
+598 NEAGTTLTARMGWKSN

-619 AKAYTVKDGVKGL
+619 SKAYTVKDGVKGL

-646 AGKVTELTVN
+646 DGAVTKLSVTD
-656 KGEIE
+656 GEIAD
-661 NAGGLIDDNK
+661 AGGLIVEKK

-749 GKEIAVAGTDMAI
+749 GKEIAVAGTDMKI
-762 DGITLTTSDPSAATE
+762 DGIKLTTSDPSDATE
-777 VKVEYDNTEASKGT
+777 VKVEYKNTDASKGT
-791 VVDPTGTT
+791 VVAPTGTAAD
-799 GKDAK
+799 KDAK
-804 GVSITDMKSG
+804 GVSITGMKSG

-824 DKNDVVTT
+824 DKNGVVTT

>member
-53 IGDKGVS
+53 IGDKGVT

-264 DLIYDKGDRAA
+264 NLIYGERAA

-306 QAKNVKY
+306 KAKNVKY

-335 ETNALEATK
+335 ETTALAATK
-344 IKVGGVEG
+344 IKVGGAEG
-352 TDDAKTASGT
+352 TDAAKAASNP
-362 ALTISDFKL
+362 LTISDFKL

-378 EDKDKN
+378 EDKGASD
-384 NADAHKVYDAY
+384 ADAHKVYDAY

-428 FIVHILDVTGAETKQ
+428 FIVHILDVTGTETKQ

-450 AATIEDEPIADQ
+450 AATVEDEPIADQ

-523 QVTDLSK
+523 QVTDLSS

-540 KIADSE
+540 KIAKDE
-546 IADAPKA
+546 IATAPKA

-564 ADADGNEIKKV
+564 AAAAGNEIKKV

-598 NEAGTTLTARMGYST
+598 NEAGTTLTARMGWST

-646 AGKVTELTVN
+646 DDGNVTPLTVTAGN
-656 KGEIE
+656 IA
-661 NAGGLIDDNK
+661 NANGLIVEKK

-762 DGITLTTSDPSAATE
+762 DGITLISTTPDAAT
-777 VKVEYDNTEASKGT
+777 KVQVAYKNTEASKGT
-791 VVDPTGTT
+791 VVAPTGTAA
-799 GKDAK
+799 GKDVK
-804 GVSITDMKSG
+804 GVSITGMKSG

>member
-53 IGDKGVS
+53 IGDKGVT

-171 MMNVTANVA
+171 MMNVTANEA
-180 KFTAKNTVTPST
+180 TFTAKSIASS
-192 APDGIAWGKAD
+192 APDGIAWGKAPG
-203 KAITWKG
+203 AITWKG

-264 DLIYDKGDRAA
+264 DLIYGDRAA

-335 ETNALEATK
+335 ATTALEATK

-352 TDDAKTASGT
+352 TDAAKTASNP
-362 ALTISDFKL
+362 LTISDFKL

-378 EDKDKN
+378 EDKDAS

-450 AATIEDEPIADQ
+450 AATVEDEPIADQ

-499 DGNFFKEDITESNV
+499 DGNFFKASISSV

-540 KIADSE
+540 KIAKDE

-564 ADADGNEIKKV
+564 AAAAGNEIKKV

-598 NEAGTTLTARMGYST
+598 NEAGTTLTARMGWST

-646 AGKVTELTVN
+646 AGDVTKLTVK
-656 KGEIE
+656 KGEIA

-680 ASIELVADIEDLTVS
+680 ASIELAKDLTVS

-749 GKEIAVAGTDMAI
+749 GKEIAVAGTDMKI
-762 DGITLTTSDPSAATE
+762 DGITLTTSDPSDATE
-777 VKVEYDNTEASKGT
+777 VKVEYDNTEASKGK
-791 VVDPTGTT
+791 VVDPTGTAAD
-799 GKDAK
+799 KDAK

-824 DKNDVVTT
+824 DKNGVVTT

>member
-148 YTITLPDANGEMKTI
+148 YTITLPDANGEMKII

-171 MMNVTANVA
+171 MMNVTANEA
-180 KFTAKNTVTPST
+180 TFTAKSIAST

-225 TEGEVTV
+225 TEGKVTV

-246 VASDGSVAPVTV
+246 VASDGSAAPVTV

-264 DLIYDKGDRAA
+264 DLICGDRAA

-335 ETNALEATK
+335 ETTALAATK
-344 IKVGGVEG
+344 IKVGGAEG
-352 TDDAKTASGT
+352 TDAAKTAST
-362 ALTISDFKL
+362 PLTISDFKL

-378 EDKDKN
+378 EDKDAG

-428 FIVHILDVTGAETKQ
+428 FIVHILDVTGTETKQ

-450 AATIEDEPIADQ
+450 AATVEDEPIADQ

-499 DGNFFKEDITESNV
+499 DGNFFKKDITKSNV

-523 QVTDLSK
+523 QVTDLSS

-564 ADADGNEIKKV
+564 ADAAGNEIKKV

-598 NEAGTTLTARMGYST
+598 NEAGTTLTARMGWST

-632 AIDDIEYVATYTTD
+632 AIDGIEYVATYTTD
-646 AGKVTELTVN
+646 DGDVKKLTVK
-656 KGEIE
+656 KGEIA

-680 ASIELVADIEDLTVS
+680 ASIELATDLTVS

-749 GKEIAVAGTDMAI
+749 GKEIAVAGTDMKI
-762 DGITLTTSDPSAATE
+762 DGITLTTNDPSSATE
-777 VKVEYDNTEASKGT
+777 VKVEYKNTDASKGT
-791 VVDPTGTT
+791 VVDPTGTAAD
-799 GKDAK
+799 KDAK
-804 GVSITDMKSG
+804 GVSITGMKSG

-824 DKNDVVTT
+824 DKNGVVTT

>member
-180 KFTAKNTVTPST
+180 KFTAKNTVTPPT

-335 ETNALEATK
+335 ETTALEATK
-344 IKVGGVEG
+344 IKVGGVNG
-352 TDDAKTASGT
+352 TDDAKNASGT

-378 EDKDKN
+378 EDKDES

-450 AATIEDEPIADQ
+450 AATVEDEPIADQ

-499 DGNFFKEDITESNV
+499 DGNFFKASISSV

-523 QVTDLSK
+523 QVTDLSS

-564 ADADGNEIKKV
+564 AADAGNEIKKV

-646 AGKVTELTVN
+646 AGDVTKLTVK
-656 KGEIE
+656 KGEIA

-680 ASIELVADIEDLTVS
+680 ASIELAKDLTVS

-762 DGITLTTSDPSAATE
+762 DGITLVSTTPSDATE
-777 VKVEYDNTEASKGT
+777 VQVAYKNTEASKGT
-791 VVDPTGTT
+791 VVAPTGTS
-799 GKDAK
+799 KDAK

-824 DKNDVVTT
+824 DKNGVVTT

>member
-171 MMNVTANVA
+171 MMSVTANEA
-180 KFTAKNTVTPST
+180 TFTAKSIATT
-192 APDGIAWGKAD
+192 APDGIAWGKAPG
-203 KAITWKG
+203 AITWKG

-225 TEGEVTV
+225 TEGKVTV

-258 TATANN
+258 TATADN
-264 DLIYDKGDRAA
+264 DLIYGDRAA

-335 ETNALEATK
+335 ETTALAATK

-352 TDDAKTASGT
+352 TDAATTASNP
-362 ALTISDFKL
+362 LTISNFKL

-378 EDKDKN
+378 EDKDAS

-428 FIVHILDVTGAETKQ
+428 FIVHILDVTGTETKQ

-450 AATIEDEPIADQ
+450 AATVEDEPIADQ
-462 TYKLMPE
+462 TYNLMPE

-499 DGNFFKEDITESNV
+499 DGNFFKASISSV

-523 QVTDLSK
+523 QVTDLSS

-564 ADADGNEIKKV
+564 DAAAGNEIKKV

-598 NEAGTTLTARMGYST
+598 NEAGTTLTARMGWKSN

-619 AKAYTVKDGVKGL
+619 SKAYTVKDGVKGL

-646 AGKVTELTVN
+646 DGAVTKLSVTD
-656 KGEIE
+656 GEIAD
-661 NAGGLIDDNK
+661 AGGLIVKKK

-749 GKEIAVAGTDMAI
+749 GKEIAVAGTDMKI
-762 DGITLTTSDPSAATE
+762 DGIKLTTSDPSDATE
-777 VKVEYDNTEASKGT
+777 VKVEYKNTDASKGT
-791 VVDPTGTT
+791 VVAPTGTAAD
-799 GKDAK
+799 KDAK
-804 GVSITDMKSG
+804 GVSITGMKSG

-824 DKNDVVTT
+824 DKNGVVTT

>member
-1 MNKKFLSAILF
+1 M
-12 GALMVTSTGT
+12 
-22 FVSCKDYDD
+22 
-31 DIDEINGKI
+31 
-40 DKIETTL
+40 
-47 SELESK
+47 
-53 IGDKGVS
+53 
-60 SVTFD
+60 
-65 EKTGVL
+65 
-71 TVVDGTGSHTY
+71 
-82 TIKTTAPS
+82 
-90 VEKTVVTVDG
+90 
-100 KDLKVDGKVIGQL
+100 

-171 MMNVTANVA
+171 MMSVTANEA
-180 KFTAKNTVTPST
+180 TFTAKSIAST
-192 APDGIAWGKAD
+192 APDGIAWGKAPG
-203 KAITWKG
+203 AITWKG

-264 DLIYDKGDRAA
+264 DLIYGDRAA
-275 SANGN
+275 SANGD

-335 ETNALEATK
+335 ETTALAATK

-352 TDDAKTASGT
+352 TDTATTASNP
-362 ALTISDFKL
+362 LTISNFKL

-378 EDKDKN
+378 EDKDAS

-428 FIVHILDVTGAETKQ
+428 FIVHILDVTGTETKQ

-450 AATIEDEPIADQ
+450 AATVEDEPIADQ

-499 DGNFFKEDITESNV
+499 DGNFFKASISSV

-523 QVTDLSK
+523 QVTDLSS

-564 ADADGNEIKKV
+564 DAAAGNEIKKV

-598 NEAGTTLTARMGYST
+598 NEAGTTLTARMGWKSN

-619 AKAYTVKDGVKGL
+619 SKAYTVKDGVKGL

-646 AGKVTELTVN
+646 DGAVTKLSVTD
-656 KGEIE
+656 GEIAD
-661 NAGGLIDDNK
+661 AGGLIVEKK

-749 GKEIAVAGTDMAI
+749 GKEIAVAGTDMKI
-762 DGITLTTSDPSAATE
+762 DGIKLTTSDPSDATE
-777 VKVEYDNTEASKGT
+777 VKVEYKNTDASKGT
-791 VVDPTGTT
+791 VVAPTGTAAD
-799 GKDAK
+799 KDAK
-804 GVSITDMKSG
+804 GVSITGMKSG

-824 DKNDVVTT
+824 DKNGVVTT

>member
-1 MNKKFLSAILF
+1 
-12 GALMVTSTGT
+12 
-22 FVSCKDYDD
+22 
-31 DIDEINGKI
+31 
-40 DKIETTL
+40 
-47 SELESK
+47 
-53 IGDKGVS
+53 
-60 SVTFD
+60 
-65 EKTGVL
+65 
-71 TVVDGTGSHTY
+71 
-82 TIKTTAPS
+82 
-90 VEKTVVTVDG
+90 
-100 KDLKVDGKVIGQL
+100 
-113 GDTVEVKDNE
+113 
-123 LYVNGK
+123 
-129 ATGIK
+129 
-134 VGKYA
+134 
-139 ILENDADGM
+139 
-148 YTITLPDANGEMKTI
+148 
-163 KLPKATSG
+163 
-171 MMNVTANVA
+171 
-180 KFTAKNTVTPST
+180 
-192 APDGIAWGKAD
+192 
-203 KAITWKG
+203 
-210 AKGNIA
+210 
-216 KGQLLLGRY
+216 
-225 TEGEVTV
+225 
-232 VPSSY
+232 
-237 NLGAQTLKL
+237 
-246 VASDGSVAPVTV
+246 
-258 TATANN
+258 
-264 DLIYDKGDRAA
+264 
-275 SANGN
+275 
-280 WTVAITMDE
+280 
-289 TVTADNIATAFA
+289 
-301 TEVES
+301 
-306 QAKNVKY
+306 
-313 ALSVNGDLV
+313 
-322 TGYEFVIDTDETA
+322 
-335 ETNALEATK
+335 
-344 IKVGGVEG
+344 
-352 TDDAKTASGT
+352 
-362 ALTISDFKL
+362 
-371 GTNEIII
+371 
-378 EDKDKN
+378 
-384 NADAHKVYDAY
+384 
-395 LEIGDID
+395 
-402 KAGRYGVTVNGMK
+402 MK

-450 AATIEDEPIADQ
+450 AATVEDEPIADQ

-523 QVTDLSK
+523 QVTDLSS

-540 KIADSE
+540 KIAKDE
-546 IADAPKA
+546 IATAPKA

-564 ADADGNEIKKV
+564 DAAAGNEIKKV

-598 NEAGTTLTARMGYST
+598 NEAGTTLTARMGWST

-646 AGKVTELTVN
+646 DDDVKELTVK
-656 KGEIE
+656 KGEIA
-661 NAGGLIDDNK
+661 NAGGLIDNNK

-749 GKEIAVAGTDMAI
+749 GKEIAVAGTDMKI
-762 DGITLTTSDPSAATE
+762 DGITLTTNDPSSATE
-777 VKVEYDNTEASKGT
+777 VKVEYDNTEASKGK
-791 VVDPTGTT
+791 VVAPTET

-824 DKNDVVTT
+824 DKNGVVTT

>member
-1 MNKKFLSAILF
+1 M
-12 GALMVTSTGT
+12 
-22 FVSCKDYDD
+22 
-31 DIDEINGKI
+31 
-40 DKIETTL
+40 
-47 SELESK
+47 
-53 IGDKGVS
+53 
-60 SVTFD
+60 
-65 EKTGVL
+65 
-71 TVVDGTGSHTY
+71 
-82 TIKTTAPS
+82 
-90 VEKTVVTVDG
+90 TVDG

-171 MMNVTANVA
+171 MMSVTANEA
-180 KFTAKNTVTPST
+180 TFTAKSIAST
-192 APDGIAWGKAD
+192 APDGIAWGKAPG
-203 KAITWKG
+203 AITWKG

-225 TEGEVTV
+225 TEGKVTV

-258 TATANN
+258 TATADN
-264 DLIYDKGDRAA
+264 DLIYGDRAA
-275 SANGN
+275 SANGD

-322 TGYEFVIDTDETA
+322 TGYEFVIDTDEDPEATA
-335 ETNALEATK
+335 LAATK
-344 IKVGGVEG
+344 IKVGGANG
-352 TDDAKTASGT
+352 TDAAKTASGT
-362 ALTISDFKL
+362 ALTISNFKL

-378 EDKDKN
+378 EDKDAS

-428 FIVHILDVTGAETKQ
+428 FIVHILDVTGTETKQ

-450 AATIEDEPIADQ
+450 AATVEDEPIADQ

-523 QVTDLSK
+523 QVTDLSS

-540 KIADSE
+540 KIAKDE

-564 ADADGNEIKKV
+564 AADAGNEIKKV

-598 NEAGTTLTARMGYST
+598 NEAGTTLTARMGWST

-646 AGKVTELTVN
+646 DDVTELTVK

-661 NAGGLIDDNK
+661 NANGLIVEKK

-680 ASIELVADIEDLTVS
+680 ASIELAKDLTVS

-749 GKEIAVAGTDMAI
+749 GKEIAVAGTDMKI
-762 DGITLTTSDPSAATE
+762 DGITLTTNDPSSATE
-777 VKVEYDNTEASKGT
+777 VKVEYKNTDASKGT
-791 VVDPTGTT
+791 VVAPTGTD
-799 GKDAK
+799 KDAK

-824 DKNDVVTT
+824 DKNGVVTT

>member
-1 MNKKFLSAILF
+1 M
-12 GALMVTSTGT
+12 
-22 FVSCKDYDD
+22 
-31 DIDEINGKI
+31 
-40 DKIETTL
+40 
-47 SELESK
+47 
-53 IGDKGVS
+53 
-60 SVTFD
+60 
-65 EKTGVL
+65 
-71 TVVDGTGSHTY
+71 
-82 TIKTTAPS
+82 
-90 VEKTVVTVDG
+90 
-100 KDLKVDGKVIGQL
+100 
-113 GDTVEVKDNE
+113 
-123 LYVNGK
+123 
-129 ATGIK
+129 
-134 VGKYA
+134 
-139 ILENDADGM
+139 
-148 YTITLPDANGEMKTI
+148 
-163 KLPKATSG
+163 
-171 MMNVTANVA
+171 
-180 KFTAKNTVTPST
+180 
-192 APDGIAWGKAD
+192 
-203 KAITWKG
+203 
-210 AKGNIA
+210 
-216 KGQLLLGRY
+216 GRY

-264 DLIYDKGDRAA
+264 DLIYGDRAA
-275 SANGN
+275 SANGD

-335 ETNALEATK
+335 ETTALAATK

-352 TDDAKTASGT
+352 TDAATTASNP
-362 ALTISDFKL
+362 LTISNFKL

-378 EDKDKN
+378 EDKDAS

-428 FIVHILDVTGAETKQ
+428 FIVHILDVTGTETKQ

-450 AATIEDEPIADQ
+450 AATVEDEPIADQ

-499 DGNFFKEDITESNV
+499 DGNFFKASISSV

-523 QVTDLSK
+523 QVTDLSS

-564 ADADGNEIKKV
+564 DAAAGNEIKKV

-598 NEAGTTLTARMGYST
+598 NEAGTTLTARMGWKSN

-619 AKAYTVKDGVKGL
+619 SKAYTVKDGVKGL

-646 AGKVTELTVN
+646 DGAVTKLSVTD
-656 KGEIE
+656 GEIAD
-661 NAGGLIDDNK
+661 AGGLIVEKK

-749 GKEIAVAGTDMAI
+749 GKEIAVAGTDMKI
-762 DGITLTTSDPSAATE
+762 DGIKLTTSDPSDATE
-777 VKVEYDNTEASKGT
+777 VKVEYKNTDASKGT
-791 VVDPTGTT
+791 VVAPTGTAAD
-799 GKDAK
+799 KDAK
-804 GVSITDMKSG
+804 GVSITGMKSG

-824 DKNDVVTT
+824 DKNGVVTT